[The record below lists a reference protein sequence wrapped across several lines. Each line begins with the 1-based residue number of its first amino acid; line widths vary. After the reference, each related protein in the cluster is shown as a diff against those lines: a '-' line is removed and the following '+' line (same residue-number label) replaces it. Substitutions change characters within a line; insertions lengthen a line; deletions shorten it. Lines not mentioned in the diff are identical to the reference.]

1 MRKNDKVLKNTGGFM
16 IKVFE
21 NDYEVN
27 IDNNIDLN
35 EILKEMEQIDDMYRQ
50 KNIEKKHFISTNST
64 IVFYAFNYNIELMNK
79 DTLPLIHLIIKNW
92 DKFDKIEQN
101 VMLEK
106 ISKKIE
112 SNYLDDVVISWVKE
126 KLNL

>member
-1 MRKNDKVLKNTGGFM
+1 M

-64 IVFYAFNYNIELMNK
+64 IIFYAFNYNIELMNK